1 MNKIIKTLKIKTPAI
16 LVGTGCAGIVFCAYS
31 VFRETPKYL
40 SYVEENPKM
49 SKLERSRAILWHFW
63 PSIAIGAGSAA
74 CFIGAHTIDIRRQA
88 VLASALGI
96 SESALLEYKNAAE
109 ESLGENAV
117 KKIEE
122 KIAEKRTEEHPIP
135 DEMVPQYE
143 YRNGEV
149 LFFEPT
155 SGQHF
160 WSTVETIRRAEREC
174 LKDCLGDMFVSVRD
188 FFYEID
194 SPQLCRFSDDENIGW
209 NAEHP
214 IEVHY
219 SVIEEKPGLL
229 VYVLDYR
236 EPPTAEYASLH
247 GPVGLL

>member
-49 SKLERSRAILWHFW
+49 SNLERSKAIVRHFW
-63 PSIAIGAGSAA
+63 PSIAIGVGSAA
-74 CFIGAHTIDIRRQA
+74 CFIGAHTIDVRRQA

-96 SESALLEYKNAAE
+96 SESALLEYKSAAE
-109 ESLGENAV
+109 ESLGEGAV

-122 KIAEKRTEEHPIP
+122 KIAEKRTEENPIP

-174 LKDCLGDMFVSVRD
+174 LKMCLSDVFVSVRD
-188 FFYEID
+188 FFDEIY
-194 SPQLCRFSDDENIGW
+194 SPQLCAFTDYDKIGW
-209 NAEHP
+209 CAEHP
-214 IEVHY
+214 IEVSY

-229 VYVLDYR
+229 VYCLDYR
-236 EPPTAEYASLH
+236 VQPTAEYADYH
-247 GPVGLL
+247 NPVYNL